1 VCTYPCLGFVSRNIN
16 TGSGHQDN
24 GTSRRFIDY
33 KTKLYRRQTYQ
44 IEYILSTK
52 SYIQHDHIG
61 GVMVSMFISSVI
73 YREPRSC
80 QTKDCKIGICC
91 ISTKHAL
98 LRRKSKDWLARN
110 QDNVFEW
117 GDMSISG
124 LLFQ

>member
-1 VCTYPCLGFVSRNIN
+1 MCTYPCLGFVSRNIN

-61 GVMVSMFISSVI
+61 
-73 YREPRSC
+73 
-80 QTKDCKIGICC
+80 ICC